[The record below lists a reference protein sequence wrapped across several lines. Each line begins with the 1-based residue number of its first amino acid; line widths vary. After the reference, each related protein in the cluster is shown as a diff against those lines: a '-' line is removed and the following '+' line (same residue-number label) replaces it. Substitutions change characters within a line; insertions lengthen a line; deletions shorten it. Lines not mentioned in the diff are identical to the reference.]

1 MNLIQRCQK
10 MIDELGIPLAAFCRN
25 IGISSSYFYACKN
38 GRMDFS
44 KTVAERINNYLAKYG
59 F

>member
-1 MNLIQRCQK
+1 MNLIERCQK

-25 IGISSSYFYACKN
+25 IGISTSYFYACKN
-38 GRMDFS
+38 GRIDFS
-44 KTVAERINNYLAKYG
+44 KTVAAHINNYLVKYG